1 MSIFKDK
8 IGDKIGIKRTVGF
21 VVVMV
26 SIILAIIDQ
35 FSQYKVNTTLWLTMF
50 ASGMAMIGITVIPK
64 LK

>member
-8 IGDKIGIKRTVGF
+8 IGDKDSMKRLIGFI
-21 VVVMV
+21 VVIV
-26 SIILAIIDQ
+26 SICLLIVDQ
-35 FSQYKVNTTLWLTMF
+35 FSKYKVNTTLWVTMF